1 MLDMQPTQISLLRR
15 SSMWDTTKW
24 DTTNARFA
32 ANGFKPI
39 ASSLVSSLLVAEFD
53 GSHHRWQ
60 LCGCRQWF
68 PHPSTLWV
76 TWLHHGLIALGSG
89 VLASLGTVPSSCAA
103 PLEVSP
109 NCRHAVTTDCMPD
122 MAFQD
127 AIATPEV
134 ITSSESI
141 SQAPLLAEKLPL
153 QAQAI
158 AMPTIDATTV
168 QFAPS
173 PSDVLRSPY
182 ILSETH
188 ELTDDGGAP
197 PRSHSPAQ
205 SLTASA
211 LDTHSSTV
219 ALTPS
224 SGRAIDLRPEVIEQS
239 PLLQRWL
246 QQVPDVTSEITY
258 SPSFRTRLRLGYSQ
272 FPSTNQALGINL
284 GIEDVFLGRS
294 GFTISGDYY
303 TTFDGQ
309 RQGWGAD
316 LHYYLRPL
324 GSYVNISPVVGYRHV
339 DTPLYSTDGL
349 NVGLRLMVVLSR
361 GGGADFSL
369 TQSWLAP
376 GSDREIGIF
385 NFSAG
390 YALTSTL
397 RLSADLQ
404 QQNARQR
411 QDSRAAIV
419 LEWML

>member
-1 MLDMQPTQISLLRR
+1 M
-15 SSMWDTTKW
+15 
-24 DTTNARFA
+24 
-32 ANGFKPI
+32 
-39 ASSLVSSLLVAEFD
+39 
-53 GSHHRWQ
+53 
-60 LCGCRQWF
+60 
-68 PHPSTLWV
+68 
-76 TWLHHGLIALGSG
+76 
-89 VLASLGTVPSSCAA
+89 
-103 PLEVSP
+103 
-109 NCRHAVTTDCMPD
+109 
-122 MAFQD
+122 
-127 AIATPEV
+127 
-134 ITSSESI
+134 
-141 SQAPLLAEKLPL
+141 
-153 QAQAI
+153 
-158 AMPTIDATTV
+158 
-168 QFAPS
+168 
-173 PSDVLRSPY
+173 
-182 ILSETH
+182 
-188 ELTDDGGAP
+188 
-197 PRSHSPAQ
+197 
-205 SLTASA
+205 
-211 LDTHSSTV
+211 V
-219 ALTPS
+219 ALTPP

-246 QQVPDVTSEITY
+246 QQVPDITSEITH

-294 GFTISGDYY
+294 GFTVSGDYY

-309 RQGWGAD
+309 RRGWGAD

-324 GSYVNISPVVGYRHV
+324 GSYINVSPVVGYRHV